1 MDINKLCQDA
11 SLDLID
17 YYVPDVGA
25 NLKDAPLA
33 PALSGGQFQPITF
46 EPDDPTL
53 TLSQPGRPSCSLRS
67 VGERSETDAL
77 VDTLREQ
84 RLFPNSFKI
93 SGLKHVC
100 DNLTGTVLE
109 ALPQSHGMNSKIIV
123 EFCCGCIL
131 HIPHMT
137 LFLYK

>member
-1 MDINKLCQDA
+1 MDINKLCQDV
-11 SLDLID
+11 SFDLID
-17 YYVPDVGA
+17 YYDPDVAA

-33 PALSGGQFQPITF
+33 PALSGGQFQPIAF
-46 EPDDPTL
+46 ESDDPTL
-53 TLSQPGRPSCSLRS
+53 SLSQPGQPSCSFRI

-84 RLFPNSFKI
+84 RVFPNSFKI

-109 ALPQSHGMNSKIIV
+109 ALPQSRGVNSKIILALLWV
-123 EFCCGCIL
+123 
-131 HIPHMT
+131 HSA
-137 LFLYK
+137 